1 MPTNTFFNLSNE
13 KKDNII
19 NAAKK
24 EFCEKAF
31 YDASINKIIKEA
43 GISRGAFYLY
53 FENKEDLFTY
63 IMQEYRK
70 CFLSE
75 ISKSINSKENDIFD
89 MALIVFDYITSE
101 DINKE
106 FQKFFC
112 NNISKIDLDLIN
124 NCLDFNNEEQD
135 IKVIKEYTNINNLNI
150 KDDKELIYISELVL
164 SCLMKENLDIFLE
177 RSTVKESRRKIERK
191 FELIKNGI
199 IK

>member
-1 MPTNTFFNLSNE
+1 MPTHTFFNLSNE

-89 MALIVFDYITSE
+89 
-101 DINKE
+101 INKD

-135 IKVIKEYTNINNLNI
+135 IQVIKEYTNINKLNV
-150 KDDKELIYISELVL
+150 KDDKELVYISELVL
-164 SCLMKENLDIFLE
+164 SCLMKENLDIFLR